1 MRDNI
6 TDSRPYAE
14 AAFKIS
20 SDENMIDA
28 WLSNLNILG
37 LVINDAEVKAILSSP
52 KIDNSDKIKFIVSF
66 CDSKSKLFEKFIE
79 VLLQSKKIY
88 NLDSISHLFNEMVLE
103 QGGVS
108 VVQIETPFELS
119 SQQKTELTKTLQKQ
133 FNQKIKIQEIINK
146 NLLAG
151 IKISTNNEVIDHS
164 IKRRIDS
171 MRESLITNNR

>member
-151 IKISTNNEVIDHS
+151 IKISTDNEVIDHS

-171 MRESLITNNR
+171 MRESIITNNR

>member
-171 MRESLITNNR
+171 MRESIITNNR

>member
-20 SDENMIDA
+20 SDENTIDG
-28 WLSNLNILG
+28 WLNNLNILG

-66 CDSKSKLFEKFIE
+66 CNSKNKLFEKFIE

-88 NLDSISHLFNEMVLE
+88 NLDSISYLFNEMVLE

-108 VVQIETPFELS
+108 VVQIETPFALS
-119 SQQKTELTKTLQKQ
+119 PQQKTELTKTLQKQ

>member
-1 MRDNI
+1 VRDNI

-171 MRESLITNNR
+171 MRESIITNNR

>member
-66 CDSKSKLFEKFIE
+66 CNSKNKLFEKFIE

-88 NLDSISHLFNEMVLE
+88 NLDSISYLFNEMVLE

-171 MRESLITNNR
+171 MRESIITNNR

>member
-28 WLSNLNILG
+28 WLNNLNILG
-37 LVINDAEVKAILSSP
+37 HVINDAEVKAILSSP
-52 KIDNSDKIKFIVSF
+52 KIDNSDKIKFIVRF

-88 NLDSISHLFNEMVLE
+88 NLDSISYLFNEMVLD

-119 SQQKTELTKTLQKQ
+119 SQQKTDLTKTLQKQ

-171 MRESLITNNR
+171 MRESIITNNR

>member
-20 SDENMIDA
+20 SDENTIDA
-28 WLSNLNILG
+28 WLNNLNILG

-88 NLDSISHLFNEMVLE
+88 NLDSISYLFNEMVLD

-119 SQQKTELTKTLQKQ
+119 SQQKTDLTKTLQKQ

-171 MRESLITNNR
+171 MRESIITNNR

>member
-20 SDENMIDA
+20 SDENTIDA
-28 WLSNLNILG
+28 WLNNLNILG

-52 KIDNSDKIKFIVSF
+52 KIGNSDKIKFIVSF